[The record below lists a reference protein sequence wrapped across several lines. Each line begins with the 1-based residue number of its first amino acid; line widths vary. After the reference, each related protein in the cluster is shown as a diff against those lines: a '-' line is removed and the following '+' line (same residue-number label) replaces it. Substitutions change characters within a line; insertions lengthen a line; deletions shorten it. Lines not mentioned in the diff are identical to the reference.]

1 MSYVKKLLSSSRTL
15 IVLLSIT
22 MAFTIAIYFN
32 SKKGRGTESPP
43 PAKVADVG
51 IDFSA
56 ASSSQQED
64 LKAIRVKLDVM
75 SRDIM
80 MRDTVIVKEIL
91 RLQHSNGMHQEKNP
105 MCPSCARSSRQ
116 NVAKVLNLH

>member
-1 MSYVKKLLSSSRTL
+1 MSVKKLLSSSHAL

-43 PAKVADVG
+43 PTKVADVG
-51 IDFSA
+51 IDFS
-56 ASSSQQED
+56 STPKQQED
-64 LKAIRVKLDVM
+64 LKAIQVKLDVM
-75 SRDIM
+75 SNIM
-80 MRDTVIVKEIL
+80 MRDTIIVKEIL
-91 RLQHSNGMHQEKNP
+91 RLQHGGGMHQEKNP

-116 NVAKVLNLH
+116 NVAKVSNLR

>member
-32 SKKGRGTESPP
+32 SKKGKGVESPL

-51 IDFSA
+51 IDFSDLG
-56 ASSSQQED
+56 QQED
-64 LKAIRVKLDVM
+64 LKAIQVKLDGM
-75 SRDIM
+75 ARGSM
-80 MRDTVIVKEIL
+80 MRDTVIVREIL
-91 RLQHSNGMHQEKNP
+91 NLQHSGGMHQEKNP
-105 MCPSCARSSRQ
+105 MCPSCAGSSRQ
-116 NVAKVLNLH
+116 NVAKVGDFH